1 MTQSPGFFQAIQ
13 ALKVALAEL
22 REDIDRYVYTDRF
35 HWLTAV
41 LFKQGVWVMM
51 QYRISRWVHYY
62 FHIPVLRP
70 IAKAVCAFWQKLIEM
85 STGVEL
91 PNRAEIGAGLY
102 MPHANGIVVHID
114 AKIGRYCNVAQ
125 QVTIGVG
132 GRSPDRGTP
141 MLGERVFI
149 GPGAKLFG
157 AIAIGNDVAIG
168 ANAVL
173 MKDLPDFAVAVGVPA
188 KVISYA
194 GSQEFI
200 LYRGCAAHQES
211 PEQPPVVVSQEY
223 HPSC

>member
-1 MTQSPGFFQAIQ
+1 MAQSSGFFQAIQ
-13 ALKVALAEL
+13 ALKITLAEL
-22 REDIDRYVYTDRF
+22 REDIDRYVYTDHF
-35 HWLTAV
+35 HWIIAL
-41 LFKQGVWVMM
+41 LFKQGLWVTM

-62 FHIPVLRP
+62 FHIPILRP

-85 STGVEL
+85 ITGVEL

-114 AKIGRYCNVAQ
+114 AKIGRYCNIAQ

-132 GRSPDRGTP
+132 GRNLDRGTP
-141 MLGERVFI
+141 ILGDRVFI

-157 AIAIGNDVAIG
+157 PIELGNDVAIG

-173 MKDLPDFAVAVGVPA
+173 MKDLPDCAVAVGVPA

-200 LYRGCAAHQES
+200 LYRGCAAHQEKM
-211 PEQPPVVVSQEY
+211 EQPPPITNQEY
-223 HPSC
+223 HHSC